1 MVNISTANPSKKPF
15 LSHQAN
21 SDWPMS
27 LSLFGLPTGQK
38 QKGQRLSASA
48 QLYSHSCGAPVAL
61 QRCPILHI
69 SSASLSPFFPVL
81 SKGDISTLLSKGHF
95 YFALTMAKM
104 GGNGF

>member
-1 MVNISTANPSKKPF
+1 MDNISTANPSKKPF

-48 QLYSHSCGAPVAL
+48 QLYSHSCGARVAL
-61 QRCPILHI
+61 QRCPTLR
-69 SSASLSPFFPVL
+69 SSNFSLAHLIQLKGAWPRSVTL
-81 SKGDISTLLSKGHF
+81 SFEGTIGSW
-95 YFALTMAKM
+95 
-104 GGNGF
+104 